1 MNTEA
6 SMRSPRRLSLGSSAV
21 TVAMGMALASPGFA
35 QHVHGVIDLGVV
47 LEGDSLAVSL
57 HAPLSDVVG
66 FERAAE
72 NDDEAARLREAAALL
87 ADADRMFG
95 LPDGAGCTLQDLNL
109 VGPDYLLPDQ
119 HGDEHEAEHAHG
131 DDHHEG
137 HDDHDDSGA
146 DHDGDHSDEHADEHS
161 EGHSHG
167 DLDAQYV
174 WQCTSPSEISALA
187 TRFVTGFANVETI
200 KIQLITPAG
209 VRVLEG
215 DSQLDSIAVS
225 DP

>member
-1 MNTEA
+1 
-6 SMRSPRRLSLGSSAV
+6 MRSARRLSLGSSAAS
-21 TVAMGMALASPGFA
+21 VAIGMAMASPGFA

-72 NDDEAARLREAAALL
+72 NDEEAAKLREAAALL
-87 ADADRMFG
+87 GDADRMFG
-95 LPDGAGCTLQDLNL
+95 LPDAAGCTLQDLNL
-109 VGPDYLLPDQ
+109 EGPDYLLPDR

-137 HDDHDDSGA
+137 HDDHDGEHSD
-146 DHDGDHSDEHADEHS
+146 DHSDEHS
-161 EGHSHG
+161 GGHSHG

-174 WQCTSPSEISALA
+174 WQCTSPSEIGALA

>member
-6 SMRSPRRLSLGSSAV
+6 SSRAVRRILSGSSVAV
-21 TVAMGMALASPGFA
+21 IALGMVATTQGFA

-47 LEGDSLAVSL
+47 VEGDSLAVSL

-72 NDDEAARLREAAALL
+72 TDEEADALREAAALL
-87 ADADRMFG
+87 ETADQMFG
-95 LPDGAGCTLQDLNL
+95 VPEAAGCKIDDVSLE
-109 VGPDYLLPDQ
+109 GPDYLIP
-119 HGDEHEAEHAHG
+119 EAHDDVHAHE
-131 DDHHEG
+131 DDHHEE
-137 HDDHDDSGA
+137 HDDHDE
-146 DHDGDHSDEHADEHS
+146 DHSDEHAGD
-161 EGHSHG
+161 HSHG

-174 WQCTSPSEISALA
+174 WRCMSPSQIGALEA
-187 TRFVTGFANVETI
+187 RFIAGFANVETI
-200 KIQLITPAG
+200 KIQIITPAG